1 MSSEKDYFIENLAM
15 LLSSGMSITAAL
27 TSIEG
32 EMRTRKMRKA
42 IAGIK
47 QEIDNGS
54 SISTALQKSG
64 LVSPHVISLLKIGE
78 ESGRLSENLEVIV
91 VEGEKDRLFKSKIRS
106 AMIYPVMILSVTLVV
121 GIGIAWFILPKLAN
135 VFRQLQL
142 ELPFVTRVLISFG
155 LFLQDYGV
163 IAIPSA
169 MTILALLMFFLFIF
183 RHTKFIGQSLLF
195 LIPGIKKLLIEVELS
210 RFGYIL
216 GTLLAAGLDAYH
228 ALDSLKESSEL
239 HRYKKFYAFL
249 RDSIEEGQSFEKSF
263 RAYKK
268 SHKLILLPI
277 QQLIV
282 AGEQSGHLSES
293 LIKIGKLFEAKTDI
307 TTKNLSVVL
316 EPILLVIVW
325 LGVVAVAL
333 AIISPIYSLV
343 GGLN

>member
-32 EMRTRKMRKA
+32 EMRTRKMRKE

-155 LFLQDYGV
+155 LF
-163 IAIPSA
+163 
-169 MTILALLMFFLFIF
+169 
-183 RHTKFIGQSLLF
+183 
-195 LIPGIKKLLIEVELS
+195 
-210 RFGYIL
+210 
-216 GTLLAAGLDAYH
+216 
-228 ALDSLKESSEL
+228 
-239 HRYKKFYAFL
+239 
-249 RDSIEEGQSFEKSF
+249 
-263 RAYKK
+263 
-268 SHKLILLPI
+268 
-277 QQLIV
+277 
-282 AGEQSGHLSES
+282 
-293 LIKIGKLFEAKTDI
+293 
-307 TTKNLSVVL
+307 
-316 EPILLVIVW
+316 
-325 LGVVAVAL
+325 
-333 AIISPIYSLV
+333 
-343 GGLN
+343 